1 MATALFIKRQDLVRN
16 SILDGNVDTDKFI
29 QYIKI
34 AQEIHIRNYLG
45 TDLYNKI
52 SADIIAGTLSG
63 DYLELVN
70 DFVQPM
76 LIHYAMVDYLPFAAY
91 QVKNG
96 GVFKHRSENGD
107 TATKEEIDFLVN
119 KERDIAEYYTRRFI
133 DYMSFNQ
140 ASFPEYYTNSND
152 DIHPDT
158 DATFNRWIVTGKQ
171 SPP

>member
-34 AQEIHIRNYLG
+34 AQEIHVRNYLG

-52 SADIIAGTLSG
+52 STDILNNNLNG

-70 DFVQPM
+70 VYIQPM

-96 GVFKHRSENGD
+96 GVFKHSSENAE
-107 TATKEEIDFLVN
+107 TATKDEVDFLIQ

-140 ASFPEYYTNSND
+140 ESFPEYYTNSND

-158 DATFNRWIVTGKQ
+158 NATFQGWQ
-171 SPP
+171 L

>member
-34 AQEIHIRNYLG
+34 AQQIHIRNYLG
-45 TDLYNKI
+45 SDLYNRI
-52 SADIIAGTLSG
+52 STDILNNTLNG

-70 DFVQPM
+70 DYIQPM

-96 GVFKHRSENGD
+96 GVFKHTSENAES
-107 TATKEEIDFLVN
+107 ATKDEVDFLMQ

-140 ASFPEYYTNSND
+140 ELFPEYYTNSND

-158 DATFNRWIVTGKQ
+158 NSTFQGWQ
-171 SPP
+171 L

>member
-1 MATALFIKRQDLVRN
+1 MATALFIKRQDLVKN

-29 QYIKI
+29 GYLKI

-52 SADIIAGTLSG
+52 AADIIAGTLSG
-63 DYLELVN
+63 DYLDLVN
-70 DFVQPM
+70 SYIQPM

-96 GVFKHRSENGD
+96 GVYKHTSENGES
-107 TATKEEIDFLVN
+107 ATKEEIDFLIN

-158 DATFNRWIVTGKQ
+158 DATFNGWVL
-171 SPP
+171 